1 MDMKMS
7 SNGLQRAIA
16 ALLIATLPFSVVAAR
31 SMAELYPGEGVTI
44 AGVPF
49 FALAAQNPASQPAT
63 STTQGNFRIR
73 VETELVLVNVVTRD
87 KQGRPIQDLKAE
99 DFTLLEDGKP
109 QHISSFDA
117 ENLDTTPA
125 ATTAGAGPSQ
135 QTINEQPVAPAKPP

>member
-1 MDMKMS
+1 MLRAAS
-7 SNGLQRAIA
+7 TENGRVAIA

-49 FALAAQNPASQPAT
+49 LALAAQSPASQPAT

-73 VETELVLVNVVTRD
+73 VETELVLVNVVARD

-99 DFTLLEDGKP
+99 DFTLL
-109 QHISSFDA
+109 QDA
-117 ENLDTTPA
+117 N
-125 ATTAGAGPSQ
+125 
-135 QTINEQPVAPAKPP
+135 